1 VLDSSDSPFFVIK
14 NLDNNR
20 LEIYHNEDSVEKEL
34 LGGNNELP
42 EIERL
47 LEGIW
52 EKYLT
57 ALEKEEEEFLEACY
71 QGDVRRVRQ
80 GVSNQNKHPIDPR
93 RALTD

>member
-71 QGDVRRVRQ
+71 QGDVRRVR
-80 GVSNQNKHPIDPR
+80 
-93 RALTD
+93 